1 MLGSLNRIDNVRDD
15 TQCGGGRWVR
25 VRSGAIGKDAAL
37 NTEMIMMK
45 EVLKNLLK
53 LFIHV

>member
-1 MLGSLNRIDNVRDD
+1 MFGSLNKIDNVRDD
-15 TQCGGGRWVR
+15 TQCGGARWVS
-25 VRSGAIGKDAAL
+25 RSGAIGKDAAL